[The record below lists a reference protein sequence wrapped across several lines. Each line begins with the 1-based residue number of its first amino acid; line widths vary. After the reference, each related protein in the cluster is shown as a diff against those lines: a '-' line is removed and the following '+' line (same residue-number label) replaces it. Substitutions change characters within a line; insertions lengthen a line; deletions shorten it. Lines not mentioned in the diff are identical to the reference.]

1 MYYNNLNV
9 SLVTDNKLIQEINN
23 NLESEYININN
34 SIYSIDMCEIDN
46 IIYIISKRKYKS
58 TDFKN
63 LFNFKDDLSDFY
75 NGKIV
80 RII

>member
-1 MYYNNLNV
+1 M
-9 SLVTDNKLIQEINN
+9 T
-23 NLESEYININN
+23 
-34 SIYSIDMCEIDN
+34 CEIDN
-46 IIYIISKRKYKS
+46 ITYIISKRKYKS